1 MNRITVIGAGYV
13 GLVTG
18 TCFAELGNQV
28 VCLDV
33 DTTKIADLNRGVLPL
48 YEPSLE
54 ELVRRNA
61 GAGRLSFTT
70 SYADALRDSEFIFIA
85 VNTPAGPTGEAD
97 LRYVR
102 QAAAS
107 IGKVLRHPATI
118 ITKSTVPIGT
128 GDRVDHILAR
138 ELADKV
144 SFDVVA
150 NPEFL
155 REGSAVADFLHPDR
169 IVLGADRR
177 AAAEHAAVLYRPLG
191 CPILITD
198 LRSAEMIKYAS
209 NAFLATK
216 ISFINEVA
224 LICERTGA
232 DVRVVA
238 DGMGL
243 DQRIGRAFLDAGLGW
258 GGSCFPKDVSALA
271 HVAGGPR
278 LPPAAAPHGH

>member
-33 DTTKIADLNRGVLPL
+33 DTAKIADLNRGVLPL

-144 SFDVVA
+144 SFDGGGQPGVPA
-150 NPEFL
+150 RRLGRRRLPAP
-155 REGSAVADFLHPDR
+155 RPDSARCGPSR
-169 IVLGADRR
+169 GRR
-177 AAAEHAAVLYRPLG
+177 ARRRPL
-191 CPILITD
+191 
-198 LRSAEMIKYAS
+198 SA
-209 NAFLATK
+209 T
-216 ISFINEVA
+216 
-224 LICERTGA
+224 
-232 DVRVVA
+232 
-238 DGMGL
+238 
-243 DQRIGRAFLDAGLGW
+243 
-258 GGSCFPKDVSALA
+258 
-271 HVAGGPR
+271 R
-278 LPPAAAPHGH
+278 LPHPHHRPAERRDD